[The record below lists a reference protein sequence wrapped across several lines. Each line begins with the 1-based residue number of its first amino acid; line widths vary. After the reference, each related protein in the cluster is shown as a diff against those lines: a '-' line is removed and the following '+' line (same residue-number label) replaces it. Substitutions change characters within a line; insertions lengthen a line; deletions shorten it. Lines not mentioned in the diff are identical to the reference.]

1 MKNYFRDAGSFAA
14 SDGGDVVHVFVVGP
28 IQTNCYAY
36 VSAGEALVVDP
47 GAVGARIA
55 TALAGEKVVCV
66 AATHGHGDHV
76 GGVAALVSATGAP
89 FAISAADAEMAKH
102 AGDPAYSGSGIAYD
116 DDAPE
121 PSRLLAEGNV
131 LAVGTARFRVMETPG
146 HTPGGICLVGEGTAE
161 GIAFVGDTLFRGR
174 AVALTLQVETR
185 TPCAVRL
192 HVWAARSRHRR
203 CFSAGTVLP
212 PRWPR
217 SWRATPSCASAAC
230 NFFAGQRDSIA
241 RQLNPVLAVVVA
253 RQPLTT
259 R

>member
-89 FAISAADAEMAKH
+89 FAISSADAEMAKH

-121 PSRLLAEGNV
+121 PSRLLAEGDV

-161 GIAFVGDTLFRGR
+161 GIAFVGDTLFPGSCGR
-174 AVALTLQVETR
+174 TDLVGGDPDAMRRSL
-185 TPCAVRL
+185 VRMGREI
-192 HVWAARSRHRR
+192 APQ
-203 CFSAGTVLP
+203 TVLLCGHGP
-212 PRWPR
+212 
-217 SWRATPSCASAAC
+217 ATTMAEELAS
-230 NFFAGQRDSIA
+230 
-241 RQLNPVLAVVVA
+241 NPFV
-253 RQPLTT
+253 R
-259 R
+259 

>member
-161 GIAFVGDTLFRGR
+161 GIAFVGDTLFPGSSGR
-174 AVALTLQVETR
+174 TDLAGGDSDAMRRSL
-185 TPCAVRL
+185 
-192 HVWAARSRHRR
+192 ARMGREI
-203 CFSAGTVLP
+203 APQTVLLCGHGP
-212 PRWPR
+212 
-217 SWRATPSCASAAC
+217 ATTMAEELAS
-230 NFFAGQRDSIA
+230 
-241 RQLNPVLAVVVA
+241 NPFV
-253 RQPLTT
+253 R
-259 R
+259 

>member
-161 GIAFVGDTLFRGR
+161 GIAFVGDTLFPGSCGR
-174 AVALTLQVETR
+174 TDLAGGDPDAMRRSLARMGREIAPQTALLCGHGPATTMAEELASN
-185 TPCAVRL
+185 PFVR
-192 HVWAARSRHRR
+192 
-203 CFSAGTVLP
+203 
-212 PRWPR
+212 
-217 SWRATPSCASAAC
+217 
-230 NFFAGQRDSIA
+230 
-241 RQLNPVLAVVVA
+241 
-253 RQPLTT
+253 
-259 R
+259 

>member
-89 FAISAADAEMAKH
+89 FALAAADAEMAEH
-102 AGDPAYSGSGIAYD
+102 AGDPSYSGSGIAYD
-116 DDAPE
+116 DDAPV
-121 PSRLLAEGNV
+121 PSRLLAEGDV

-161 GIAFVGDTLFRGR
+161 GIAFVGDTLFPGSCGR
-174 AVALTLQVETR
+174 TDLAGGDPDAMRRSLARMGREIAPQTALLCGHGPATTMAEELASN
-185 TPCAVRL
+185 PFVR
-192 HVWAARSRHRR
+192 
-203 CFSAGTVLP
+203 
-212 PRWPR
+212 
-217 SWRATPSCASAAC
+217 
-230 NFFAGQRDSIA
+230 
-241 RQLNPVLAVVVA
+241 
-253 RQPLTT
+253 
-259 R
+259 

>member
-146 HTPGGICLVGEGTAE
+146 HTPCGICLVGEGTAE
-161 GIAFVGDTLFRGR
+161 GIAFVGDTLFPGSCGR
-174 AVALTLQVETR
+174 TDLAGGDSDAMRRSL
-185 TPCAVRL
+185 
-192 HVWAARSRHRR
+192 ARMGREI
-203 CFSAGTVLP
+203 APQTVLLCGHGP
-212 PRWPR
+212 
-217 SWRATPSCASAAC
+217 ATTMAEELAS
-230 NFFAGQRDSIA
+230 
-241 RQLNPVLAVVVA
+241 NPFV
-253 RQPLTT
+253 R
-259 R
+259 

>member
-161 GIAFVGDTLFRGR
+161 GIAFVGDTLFPGSCGR
-174 AVALTLQVETR
+174 TDLAGGDPDAMRRSL
-185 TPCAVRL
+185 
-192 HVWAARSRHRR
+192 ARMRR
-203 CFSAGTVLP
+203 EIAPQTVLLCGHGP
-212 PRWPR
+212 
-217 SWRATPSCASAAC
+217 ATTMAEELAS
-230 NFFAGQRDSIA
+230 
-241 RQLNPVLAVVVA
+241 NPFV
-253 RQPLTT
+253 R
-259 R
+259 